1 MAVELVELCIQAA
14 SESRDSVEKWR
25 RQRRSLERLP
35 PQLADSLLRRLISR
49 RILFPSLLELFKNSV
64 EEVDLRGESSV
75 DAEWIAYLGA
85 FRYLRSLNVSVCR
98 RLTASAL
105 WPITGMESLRE
116 LDISRCPKVTD
127 AGIRHLLSITTL
139 EKLCISETG
148 VSANGVMLLASLR
161 NLSLLD
167 LGGLPVT
174 DQALSSLQ
182 VLTKLQYLDLWG
194 SKISDKGAALLQ
206 AFPKMSFL
214 NLAWTSVTK
223 LPNLSSLECLN
234 MSNCTINSLL
244 QVSFTSFNCTIRAPL
259 AKLIVSGAT
268 FGDEFEAFHDIE
280 KTFLTFLDLSNSS
293 LQKFYFLSHL
303 NALEH
308 LDLSSSTIGDDWL
321 ELIARIG
328 VNLKYLNLSR
338 TRVSSA
344 GVGVVTGHVP
354 NLEFLSVS
362 HTSVDDV
369 AVSYISM
376 MPSVK
381 FIDLSNT
388 NIKGV
393 IHQVEPESAPVLSL
407 SALQSLRHLEKL
419 NLKDTKVT
427 DAALDPLKSFHELT
441 DLTLKSA
448 SLTDKSLYHTSSIPK
463 LTNLCVHDGV
473 LTNSGLNSYK
483 PPSTLRMMDLSGC
496 WLLTEDAISS
506 FCKAHSQIELRHEL
520 VHISPSKQI
529 VSNSPSS
536 SRSNRKA
543 SQAKQKQKQE
553 NVPVLPGFLDQRLKY
568 SKEELLALQYSSLSL
583 VPPPDLDT
591 VLPNTESG

>member
-49 RILFPSLLELFKNSV
+49 RLLFPSLLELFKNSV

-85 FRYLRSLNVSVCR
+85 FRYLRSLNVSDCR

-116 LDISRCPKVTD
+116 LDFSRCSKVTD

-148 VSANGVMLLASLR
+148 VSANGVMLLALLR

-206 AFPKMSFL
+206 AFPKL
-214 NLAWTSVTK
+214 
-223 LPNLSSLECLN
+223 
-234 MSNCTINSLL
+234 
-244 QVSFTSFNCTIRAPL
+244 SFTSFNCTIRAPL

-362 HTSVDDV
+362 HTLIDDV

-393 IHQVEPESAPVLSL
+393 IHQVEPESASVLSL

-448 SLTDKSLYHTSSIPK
+448 SLTDNSLYYTSSIPK

-483 PPSTLRMMDLSGC
+483 PPLTLRMMDLSGC

-506 FCKAHSQIELRHEL
+506 FCKAHPQIELRHEL

-543 SQAKQKQKQE
+543 SQAKQKQQE

-568 SKEELLALQYSSLSL
+568 SREELLALQYSSLSL
-583 VPPPDLDT
+583 VPPPDQGA
-591 VLPNTESG
+591 VLPNTESD